1 MKVRLSI
8 ALVLAAAAPFAEVSA
23 ARAEAPYLDDRSDPA
38 ALVRSFY
45 NAVNRRE
52 YARAWDYFGETK
64 PSKSFDAFAAGYEK
78 TERVD
83 VLTGAVAAE
92 GAAGSTFYY
101 VPVAISA
108 VGADGG
114 ATVFAGCYSAR
125 LANPQIQGVPFR
137 PLHLE
142 KGSLKPAD
150 GELADVLP
158 ARCADGPE
166 PEPRDAV
173 LERVE
178 AGFRASYAETC
189 QTLFPDAEPGAA
201 KPDVHEI
208 AFRYASDGG
217 DAEERTARLF
227 RFPCGWGAYN
237 SNEVYY
243 LADDMGEVSQ
253 LQFAEPDLDIRYENE
268 DDSARI
274 EEMRIVGYTANSQAV
289 NSDYDPATRSIT
301 TFSKWRGVGDASS
314 SGVYMFRDGRF
325 VLVKYEVDASYDG
338 EINPET
344 VLDFDTAP

>member
-1 MKVRLSI
+1 MRRHSM
-8 ALVLAAAAPFAEVSA
+8 ALALASAVSLAPVAPAS
-23 ARAEAPYLDDRSDPA
+23 AEAPYLDDRSDAA

-45 NAVNRRE
+45 SAVNRRE
-52 YARAWDYFGETK
+52 YARAWDYFGEAK
-64 PSKSFDAFAAGYEK
+64 PSKSFEAFAAGYER
-78 TERVD
+78 TERVE

-92 GAAGSTFYY
+92 GAAGSTFYF

-108 VGADGG
+108 VGADGE
-114 ATVFAGCYSAR
+114 AKIFAGCYRAR

-150 GELADVLP
+150 GDLADVLP

-173 LERVE
+173 LERVA
-178 AGFRASYAETC
+178 AGFRAAYAQTC
-189 QTLFPDAEPGAA
+189 QTLAPDAEPDAA
-201 KPDVHEI
+201 KPDIHDI
-208 AFRYASDGG
+208 SFRYTSDGNSG
-217 DAEERTARLF
+217 EERSARLF
-227 RFPCGWGAYN
+227 RFACGWGAYN

-243 LADDMGEVSQ
+243 LADDYGEVSQ
-253 LQFAEPDLDIRYENE
+253 LQFAEPDLDIRYADA
-268 DDSARI
+268 DDTKVEAI
-274 EEMRIVGYTANSQAV
+274 RIVGYTANGQAV

-314 SGVYMFRDGRF
+314 SGLYLFRDGRF
-325 VLVKYEVDASYDG
+325 VLVKYEVDASYDE

-344 VLDFDTAP
+344 VLDYDTAP